1 MRYHPRVDQGVDT
14 CASVLII
21 SVDPDT
27 YHAVGL
33 KGGGGGGGGGGG
45 VGGELNKIKR
55 RASSSLS
62 LYGSRPF

>member
-33 KGGGGGGGGGGG
+33 KGRGGGGSGGRI
-45 VGGELNKIKR
+45 EQNKTAGIIVSFTLR
-55 RASSSLS
+55 V
-62 LYGSRPF
+62 

>member
-14 CASVLII
+14 CASLLLI

-33 KGGGGGGGGGGG
+33 KGGRGGGWGNEQNKT
-45 VGGELNKIKR
+45 VGIIVSFTLR
-55 RASSSLS
+55 V
-62 LYGSRPF
+62 

>member
-14 CASVLII
+14 CASLLII

-33 KGGGGGGGGGGG
+33 KRG
-45 VGGELNKIKR
+45 VGEGGMNKIKR
-55 RASSSLS
+55 WASSSLS

>member
-14 CASVLII
+14 CASLLLI

-33 KGGGGGGGGGGG
+33 KGGGGG
-45 VGGELNKIKR
+45 VGE
-55 RASSSLS
+55 
-62 LYGSRPF
+62 

>member
-14 CASVLII
+14 CASLLLI

-33 KGGGGGGGGGGG
+33 KGGGGGWGNEQKKT
-45 VGGELNKIKR
+45 VGINVDFTIR
-55 RASSSLS
+55 V
-62 LYGSRPF
+62 

>member
-14 CASVLII
+14 CASLLLI

-33 KGGGGGGGGGGG
+33 KGWGNEQNKT
-45 VGGELNKIKR
+45 VGIIVSFTLR
-55 RASSSLS
+55 V
-62 LYGSRPF
+62 

>member
-14 CASVLII
+14 CASLLLI

-33 KGGGGGGGGGGG
+33 KGGGGWGNEQNKT
-45 VGGELNKIKR
+45 VGIIVSFTLR
-55 RASSSLS
+55 V
-62 LYGSRPF
+62 

>member
-33 KGGGGGGGGGGG
+33 KGGEGGGG

-55 RASSSLS
+55 RVSSSLS

>member
-27 YHAVGL
+27 YHAVRL
-33 KGGGGGGGGGGG
+33 KGRGGGGGGGRI
-45 VGGELNKIKR
+45 EKNKTAGIIVSFTLR
-55 RASSSLS
+55 V
-62 LYGSRPF
+62 

>member
-21 SVDPDT
+21 GVDPDT

-33 KGGGGGGGGGGG
+33 KGGGGEW
-45 VGGELNKIKR
+45 GEN
-55 RASSSLS
+55 
-62 LYGSRPF
+62 

>member
-14 CASVLII
+14 CASLLLI

-33 KGGGGGGGGGGG
+33 KGGGGGGGGM
-45 VGGELNKIKR
+45 NKIKR
-55 RASSSLS
+55 WASSSLS